1 MQLPSPNPKVNL
13 LFSKETIMLG
23 RSETFGIYWR
33 GGFLFHGVQR
43 DAFLAVLVGRF
54 SLSFHVV
61 EQKIMKILKIWIEKL
76 SKSSSPRLDA
86 INL

>member
-33 GGFLFHGVQR
+33 GGFFFHGVQR
-43 DAFLAVLVGRF
+43 DAFLAVLER
-54 SLSFHVV
+54 
-61 EQKIMKILKIWIEKL
+61 KL
-76 SKSSSPRLDA
+76 LTEMTLIPS
-86 INL
+86 

>member
-33 GGFLFHGVQR
+33 DEFLFHGVQR
-43 DAFLAVLVGRF
+43 DTFLAVLERKF
-54 SLSFHVV
+54 LTEMTLIPS
-61 EQKIMKILKIWIEKL
+61 
-76 SKSSSPRLDA
+76 
-86 INL
+86 